1 MSMSVKLW
9 KKLDEHLIIFPAR
22 SKCSSIYNM
31 LYIYIF
37 FLNYVLVTCLFQV
50 RFIANN
56 FKESLL
62 YRCDRHINA
71 LHGNGVG
78 AAKI

>member
-9 KKLDEHLIIFPAR
+9 KKLDEHLIIFSAR

-31 LYIYIF
+31 LHIF

-62 YRCDRHINA
+62 YRCDKHINA
-71 LHGNGVG
+71 LYGNGVG